1 MQQVRTLFLK
11 STMVLSDTA
20 SDLIFRKG
28 VIFVA
33 TTREPIGYEK
43 AAIKRYAAR
52 EKTILQL
59 AQDYSVPYEKMRRL
73 LVKAGYSHGL
83 KVR

>member
-1 MQQVRTLFLK
+1 
-11 STMVLSDTA
+11 
-20 SDLIFRKG
+20 
-28 VIFVA
+28 VA